1 MNKSL
6 QMLMDNPSVLKE
18 LSLEQLGIVM
28 DLIKRERAS
37 RCGLPVSVMDELVK
51 AVPTSLV
58 RDLVADARRSNEPG
72 MLPKEGSRPVKRG
85 SGWVDA
91 QPLSNSV
98 PGIEHIDRI
107 ASYFADID
115 RAQLIK
121 QSAEAKAV
129 KKVTDDGRNT

>member
-51 AVPTSLV
+51 AVPDKLV
-58 RDLVADARRSNEPG
+58 RDLVNDFRNSPPRPG
-72 MLPKEGSRPVKRG
+72 ILPDPVKRG
-85 SGWVDA
+85 TGWAPSV
-91 QPLSNSV
+91 PLEGSV
-98 PGIEHIDRI
+98 PGIRYVDEI
-107 ASYFADID
+107 AQSFADID

>member
-6 QMLMDNPSVLKE
+6 QMLMDNPSLLRE
-18 LSLEQLGIVM
+18 LSLEQLGIVR
-28 DLIKRERAS
+28 DLVKQERAS

-51 AVPTSLV
+51 AVPDRLV

-72 MLPKEGSRPVKRG
+72 MLKQEDRPVKRTG
-85 SGWVDA
+85 GWVDSV
-91 QPLSNSV
+91 PLSGSV
-98 PGIEHIDRI
+98 PGIRVIDEI
-107 ASYFADID
+107 AQSFADID

-129 KKVTDDGRNT
+129 KKVTDGRNS